1 MLCLNC
7 LKQEVIAKVMCFGML
22 SYRLKS
28 IFSDEKH
35 HSWLKIHRWNLTNL
49 SQEIE

>member
-1 MLCLNC
+1 MLCLNY
-7 LKQEVIAKVMCFGML
+7 LKQEVIAKVTCFRML

-35 HSWLKIHRWNLTNL
+35 YSWLKIHRWNLKNL